1 MTEADKPE
9 GPEMRPPTAPRAPSF
24 PSVPTGNEVDHVKHV
39 STARSGPPPA
49 ESRDYGPEMT
59 FEVLGAAHEP
69 FAAQPTLRF
78 ELGASE
84 PSGREIYAVTLTAQI
99 NFDPARRDY
108 DPQTKEDLFELF
120 GAPERWPA
128 TTRSFLWTHAT
139 ALVHSFTGAITF
151 GMEVPC
157 TADLEMVASRYI
169 SALPDGDVPLSF
181 HFTGRILYAAPDQ
194 RVQVVHLPW
203 TTKAEYR
210 MPVSIWRN
218 MIKHHHGESGF
229 AALHNDT
236 LVALKNYKRARGLH
250 TLDACVLDLIERAS
264 VEEEEALG

>member
-9 GPEMRPPTAPRAPSF
+9 GPETGPPAAPAPSF
-24 PSVPTGNEVDHVKHV
+24 PSAQPLQPGEHPKHV
-39 STARSGPPPA
+39 STAPSGPPA
-49 ESRDYGPEMT
+49 AISRDYGPEMT
-59 FEVLGAAHEP
+59 FEILGATHEP

-108 DPQTKEDLFELF
+108 DAATKEDLYELF
-120 GAPERWPA
+120 GAPERWPS

-139 ALVHSFTGAITF
+139 SLVHTFTGAITF

-169 SALPDGDVPLSF
+169 AALPDGEVPLSF

-203 TTKAEYR
+203 STKAEYR
-210 MPVSIWRN
+210 MPVSVWRN

-229 AALHNDT
+229 VNLHNDT
-236 LVALKNYKRARGLH
+236 LDALKNYKRTRGLH
-250 TLDACVLDLIERAS
+250 TIDACVLDLIERAP
-264 VEEEEALG
+264 VEEEEAIG

>member
-1 MTEADKPE
+1 MTEAETPE
-9 GPEMRPPTAPRAPSF
+9 T
-24 PSVPTGNEVDHVKHV
+24 
-39 STARSGPPPA
+39 PPA
-49 ESRDYGPEMT
+49 RDYGPEMT

-84 PSGREIYAVTLTAQI
+84 PSGRDIYAITLTAQI

-108 DPQTKEDLFELF
+108 DAETKEDLFELF
-120 GAPERWPA
+120 GAPERWPS

-139 ALVHSFTGAITF
+139 SLVHSFNGAITF

-157 TADLEMVASRYI
+157 TADLEVVASRYI
-169 SALPDGDVPLSF
+169 AALPDGEVPLSF
-181 HFTGRILYAAPDQ
+181 HFTGRVLYAAPNRQ
-194 RVQVVHLPW
+194 VQVVHLPW

-210 MPVSIWRN
+210 MPVSIWKN
-218 MIKHHHGESGF
+218 MISHHHGESGF

-236 LVALKNYKRARGLH
+236 LDALKKYKRARGLH
-250 TLDACVLDLIERAS
+250 TLDACVLDLIERAPT
-264 VEEEEALG
+264 EEEGAFG